1 MTVTLF
7 ISIFTFGAALAGL
20 LTEAIKKMYEN
31 AGKNYSS
38 NIIAL
43 VDAVV
48 VGGLG
53 TAVAY
58 TLLGIDWTVNNILC
72 IFLMIFCVWMGA
84 MLGYDKVIQLLDQ
97 LKTTKEKNNE
107 RN

>member
-7 ISIFTFGAALAGL
+7 ISIFTFGSMVAGL

-31 AGKNYSS
+31 AGKKYSS
-38 NIIAL
+38 NVIAL
-43 VDAVV
+43 VDAIVI
-48 VGGLG
+48 GGLG

-58 TLLGIDWTVNNILC
+58 MLIGVAWTVNNIIC

-84 MLGYDKVIQLLDQ
+84 MLGYDKIIQLLNQ
-97 LKTTKEKNNE
+97 LKATKEK
-107 RN
+107 